1 MSEDGAMD
9 EALEEFVGPETDL
22 TEYLLSELA
31 KECDVELNSM
41 ESYNAIEEKINT
53 FAEVTGKS
61 RDAVVGFLNGLEE
74 EALVNG
80 IQMFGKK
87 IAEKNLLDSI
97 QYMHKLK
104 NDGKSVEEIAKELD
118 MSVDAVK
125 DAMSKTESVEESENM
140 FDDII
145 GSMLSEEVEVEQA
158 EVVMA
163 LRALADDVQDHIE
176 RIGRMMNEDI
186 PAIADQ
192 MSAEFGAEQAAQLKS
207 SMEASLSALLD
218 ANKMGK
224 EGIDATVGSLT
235 GVGSMAG
242 AGMDQ
247 EAGLAEPE
255 LDAPVDNVPSAAGP
269 EEEPMGRA
277 PVDVDAVEEI

>member
-1 MSEDGAMD
+1 
-9 EALEEFVGPETDL
+9 
-22 TEYLLSELA
+22 
-31 KECDVELNSM
+31 
-41 ESYNAIEEKINT
+41 
-53 FAEVTGKS
+53 
-61 RDAVVGFLNGLEE
+61 
-74 EALVNG
+74 
-80 IQMFGKK
+80 
-87 IAEKNLLDSI
+87 
-97 QYMHKLK
+97 
-104 NDGKSVEEIAKELD
+104 
-118 MSVDAVK
+118 
-125 DAMSKTESVEESENM
+125 
-140 FDDII
+140 
-145 GSMLSEEVEVEQA
+145 
-158 EVVMA
+158 MA

-192 MSAEFGAEQAAQLKS
+192 MSAEFGAEQAAQMKS
-207 SMEASLSALLD
+207 SMEASLGALLD

-247 EAGLAEPE
+247 QAGLAEPE
-255 LDAPVDNVPSAAGP
+255 LDAPVDNVPAAAGP